1 MQLGLIRKVDA
12 DTREF
17 VFQPVENDRRFSHTW
32 VIGKTGVGKS
42 TALVR
47 WAIDDILA
55 GDGVAF
61 FDPHGDAAEDI
72 MAHMPRWRRPDIVY
86 FNPFEMAI
94 GFNIFDTVPEERK
107 SFVASA
113 VVDSFRSLWGYGE
126 VATPVL
132 SQFLYNGARAM
143 MDMPGG
149 TLLGLKFLLTSASYR
164 KRVLSHISDP
174 TIADFWR
181 RDFEEH
187 MPEREQR
194 QQTLSTLNK
203 IGALIS
209 DPAIRTCIA
218 QTRSRIDLKA
228 IMDEGKVLI
237 VSLPQGQLGIEKTAL
252 IGSLMMSQLHLAAL
266 TRRVSRRPFHIYA
279 DECHHFGASSL
290 AEMLSGIR
298 KFGVSLVLAH
308 QYIDQLPRKLRAAL
322 LGTVGTIVAFRIGA
336 LDVDLI
342 EPEFQL
348 TRDDHSL
355 CELPPYA
362 AYVRNGLKTMRL
374 DMPEIGRPVYPS
386 APRRIKNYAA
396 SRYALPRPAIE
407 ARIARFIKNA

>member
-1 MQLGLIRKVDA
+1 
-12 DTREF
+12 
-17 VFQPVENDRRFSHTW
+17 
-32 VIGKTGVGKS
+32 
-42 TALVR
+42 
-47 WAIDDILA
+47 
-55 GDGVAF
+55 
-61 FDPHGDAAEDI
+61 
-72 MAHMPRWRRPDIVY
+72 
-86 FNPFEMAI
+86 
-94 GFNIFDTVPEERK
+94 
-107 SFVASA
+107 
-113 VVDSFRSLWGYGE
+113 
-126 VATPVL
+126 
-132 SQFLYNGARAM
+132 
-143 MDMPGG
+143 
-149 TLLGLKFLLTSASYR
+149 
-164 KRVLSHISDP
+164 
-174 TIADFWR
+174 
-181 RDFEEH
+181 
-187 MPEREQR
+187 
-194 QQTLSTLNK
+194 
-203 IGALIS
+203 
-209 DPAIRTCIA
+209 
-218 QTRSRIDLKA
+218 
-228 IMDEGKVLI
+228 
-237 VSLPQGQLGIEKTAL
+237 
-252 IGSLMMSQLHLAAL
+252 MMSQLHLAAL